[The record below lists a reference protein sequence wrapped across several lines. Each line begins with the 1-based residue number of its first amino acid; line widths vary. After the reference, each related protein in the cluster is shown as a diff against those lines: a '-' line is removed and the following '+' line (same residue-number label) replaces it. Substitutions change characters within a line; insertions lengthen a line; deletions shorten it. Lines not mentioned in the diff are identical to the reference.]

1 VGHDDPEDVVSTT
14 LDTTAMVALLQ
25 RKTRIGLANQDAMD
39 FLNEAFRYINQ
50 GSKGGFIW
58 QFKKGTLTWAA
69 ATNLMTAPGD
79 FDPGKEA
86 VLRGNGTNTPT
97 TTVIPYLPMKEW
109 VNEDHYQTS
118 FISSWTVY
126 PGTLPAWTVALGGPP
141 AAFTGFIL
149 PFWYHAVSFPPLT
162 IGTNF
167 FPTPDQ
173 FDSLIVDLA
182 VAEVRSIY
190 RLSGADQLWQKTMAS
205 INNIIDTYR
214 TDRYDLAGV
223 TDEVAQAQEKQAT
236 RSR

>member
-1 VGHDDPEDVVSTT
+1 MSTT
-14 LDTTAMVALLQ
+14 LNTTEMVALVQ

-58 QFKKGTLTWAA
+58 QFQSVALVWATSTNTTL
-69 ATNLMTAPGD
+69 APSD

-86 VLRGNGTNTPT
+86 VLRGNGTTTPT
-97 TTVIPYLPMKEW
+97 RTVIPYLPMKEW
-109 VNEDHYQTS
+109 VNEDHYRTS
-118 FISSWTVY
+118 FWSSWTAY
-126 PGTLPAWTVALGGPP
+126 PTLPRFTIALGGPP
-141 AAFTGFIL
+141 IVGITPGFTL
-149 PFWYHAVSFPPLT
+149 PFFYHAVSYPPLT
-162 IGTNF
+162 IGANF

-190 RLSGADQLWQKTMAS
+190 RLSGADSLWQKTMAS

>member
-1 VGHDDPEDVVSTT
+1 MSTT
-14 LDTTAMVALLQ
+14 LTTTEMVTLVQ
-25 RKTRIGLANQDAMD
+25 SKTKIGLPNQEAMD
-39 FLNEAFRYINQ
+39 RLNEAFRYINQ

-58 QFKKGTLTWAA
+58 QFKAATLTWPAS
-69 ATNLMTAPGD
+69 TNLVAAPAD

-97 TTVIPYLPMKEW
+97 TTIIPYLQMKDW
-109 VNEDHYQTS
+109 VNEQHYQTS
-118 FISSWTVY
+118 FWSSWTVY
-126 PGTLPAWTVALGGPP
+126 PTLPTWTIALGGPP
-141 AAFTGFIL
+141 IVGITPSFSL
-149 PFWYHAVSFPPLT
+149 PFYYHAVSFPPLA
-162 IGTNF
+162 IGPVY

-190 RLSGADQLWQKTMAS
+190 RLSGADPLWQKTMAS

-223 TDEVAQAQEKQAT
+223 TDNVAQAQEKQAEKAK
-236 RSR
+236 